1 MDMKKRR
8 NGDMGRFR
16 NLPKL
21 ALAGEKKM
29 FGVYKD
35 GMKVR
40 FKRRG
45 F

>member
-21 ALAGEKKM
+21 ILAGEKKM
-29 FGVYKD
+29 FGVYRN
-35 GMKVR
+35 GMKAR
-40 FKRRG
+40 FKMRG

>member
-1 MDMKKRR
+1 
-8 NGDMGRFR
+8 MGRFR

-21 ALAGEKKM
+21 VLAGEKKM
-29 FGVYKD
+29 FGVYRD
-35 GMKVR
+35 GMKAT